1 MMTTKYK
8 MLESISK
15 RVVWL
20 RGNAAQRRNFI
31 LWTGPEVLS
40 SNPLGSHTV
49 LHISLLDSALLL
61 FLLKFLSL
69 LRKNQFPN
77 TELHIWD
84 RALEH
89 HVVGASTLSLPLG
102 QIVPLVWTVQNSLG
116 NGASDSAWTPGRAAT
131 YTILKWEFCVSGEM
145 KPNWQ
150 PI

>member
-8 MLESISK
+8 MLESVSK

-20 RGNAAQRRNFI
+20 RGNAAQRRTFI
-31 LWTGPEVLS
+31 LWTGPEVWS
-40 SNPLGSHTV
+40 TNPLGSHTV

-61 FLLKFLSL
+61 FSLKFLSL
-69 LRKNQFPN
+69 LRKESVSEYGTAYLGQSSKAP
-77 TELHIWD
+77 LW
-84 RALEH
+84 EH
-89 HVVGASTLSLPLG
+89 RHCHYLG

-116 NGASDSAWTPGRAAT
+116 NGASDSAWTSGRAAT
-131 YTILKWEFCVSGEM
+131 HTILKWEFCVSGQM